1 MRVTRNR
8 IYKKFIYF
16 FGWAS
21 LLCTFMQ
28 FHIQDN
34 REFCVYFFCVSCSPV
49 DPHITHDGAYA
60 HTTHLLCYL
69 LHFLY
74 IFFILY
80 FNYNNRH
87 HEIVAFFFDNAEYN
101 N

>member
-1 MRVTRNR
+1 
-8 IYKKFIYF
+8 
-16 FGWAS
+16 
-21 LLCTFMQ
+21 MQ

-34 REFCVYFFCVSCSPV
+34 REFHVYALFCVSCSPV

-74 IFFILY
+74 IYSFFILY

-87 HEIVAFFFDNAEYN
+87 HEIVAFFFDNVLSITIEGPRFISVYCR
-101 N
+101 

>member
-8 IYKKFIYF
+8 IYKKFIF

-34 REFCVYFFCVSCSPV
+34 REFRVYYFLRQ
-49 DPHITHDGAYA
+49 
-60 HTTHLLCYL
+60 LLTG
-69 LHFLY
+69 
-74 IFFILY
+74 
-80 FNYNNRH
+80 
-87 HEIVAFFFDNAEYN
+87 
-101 N
+101 